1 MSKGDPSFKSG
12 IFQFEY
18 FYTGGSLSSL
28 DGRDPSLVGSP
39 FFHDHLPEDNVNAN
53 YCPPDTG
60 EFSLDLRLTEQ
71 ELDAGFGPRIRDGG
85 NQPMGGGP
93 EAPDPEDPPSTSMGI
108 IRKTFT
114 TAFLVTAGTVG
125 YLGTT
130 TRLESP
136 LPEDDP
142 LWRSKSFA
150 KYNRHN
156 NASTQ
161 DLVYKRIPLD
171 KIKPELLQRDGDLAL
186 EFCRGVWGGLG
197 EIHPHPSTH
206 QSQTTPTSIFGTN
219 FTSPAGYRFQRAYLA
234 RKYQGPA
241 TVSQLW
247 TADQLSKSTYEPGT
261 QLTDHFEVVEKTPTE
276 IVVRCGDTPR
286 NTGPRDS
293 DGLFVISAS
302 VDKARGEVV
311 LGLKSC
317 FFNGNSRVEG
327 IQGPMPGWM
336 EELHRWYSRLWLVT
350 GSWRVTSSLV

>member
-1 MSKGDPSFKSG
+1 
-12 IFQFEY
+12 
-18 FYTGGSLSSL
+18 
-28 DGRDPSLVGSP
+28 
-39 FFHDHLPEDNVNAN
+39 
-53 YCPPDTG
+53 
-60 EFSLDLRLTEQ
+60 
-71 ELDAGFGPRIRDGG
+71 
-85 NQPMGGGP
+85 
-93 EAPDPEDPPSTSMGI
+93 MGI

-114 TAFLVTAGTVG
+114 TAFLATAGTVG

-142 LWRSKSFA
+142 LWRSKSFR

-171 KIKPELLQRDGDLAL
+171 KIKPELLQREGDLAL

-197 EIHPHPSTH
+197 EAHPHPP
-206 QSQTTPTSIFGTN
+206 PTQPVTNHAISIFGTN

-234 RKYQGPA
+234 RKYQRPA
-241 TVSQLW
+241 TAAQLW

-286 NTGPRDS
+286 NAGPRDS

-350 GSWRVTSSLV
+350 GSWRVTSSFL

>member
-1 MSKGDPSFKSG
+1 
-12 IFQFEY
+12 
-18 FYTGGSLSSL
+18 
-28 DGRDPSLVGSP
+28 
-39 FFHDHLPEDNVNAN
+39 
-53 YCPPDTG
+53 
-60 EFSLDLRLTEQ
+60 
-71 ELDAGFGPRIRDGG
+71 
-85 NQPMGGGP
+85 
-93 EAPDPEDPPSTSMGI
+93 MGI
-108 IRKTFT
+108 IRKTIK
-114 TAFLVTAGTVG
+114 TAFLATVGTVG

-161 DLVYKRIPLD
+161 DLVYKRIPLA
-171 KIKPELLQRDGDLAL
+171 KIKPELLQREGDLAL
-186 EFCRGVWGGLG
+186 EFCRGVWSGL
-197 EIHPHPSTH
+197 
-206 QSQTTPTSIFGTN
+206 
-219 FTSPAGYRFQRAYLA
+219 GYRFQRAYLA

-241 TVSQLW
+241 TASQLW
-247 TADQLSKSTYEPGT
+247 TTDQLSKSTYEPGT

-286 NTGPRDS
+286 NAGPRDS

-317 FFNGNSRVEG
+317 LFNGNTRVEG

-336 EELHRWYSRLWLVT
+336 EELHRWYARLWLVT
-350 GSWRVTSSLV
+350 GSWKVTSSFL

>member
-1 MSKGDPSFKSG
+1 
-12 IFQFEY
+12 
-18 FYTGGSLSSL
+18 
-28 DGRDPSLVGSP
+28 
-39 FFHDHLPEDNVNAN
+39 
-53 YCPPDTG
+53 
-60 EFSLDLRLTEQ
+60 
-71 ELDAGFGPRIRDGG
+71 
-85 NQPMGGGP
+85 
-93 EAPDPEDPPSTSMGI
+93 MGI

-114 TAFLVTAGTVG
+114 TAFLATAGTVG

-142 LWRSKSFA
+142 LWRSKSFR

-171 KIKPELLQRDGDLAL
+171 KIKPELLQREGDLAL

-197 EIHPHPSTH
+197 
-206 QSQTTPTSIFGTN
+206 
-219 FTSPAGYRFQRAYLA
+219 YRFQRVYLA
-234 RKYQGPA
+234 RKYQRPA
-241 TVSQLW
+241 TAAQLW

-286 NTGPRDS
+286 NAGPRDS

-350 GSWRVTSSLV
+350 GSWRVTSSFL

>member
-1 MSKGDPSFKSG
+1 
-12 IFQFEY
+12 
-18 FYTGGSLSSL
+18 
-28 DGRDPSLVGSP
+28 
-39 FFHDHLPEDNVNAN
+39 
-53 YCPPDTG
+53 
-60 EFSLDLRLTEQ
+60 
-71 ELDAGFGPRIRDGG
+71 
-85 NQPMGGGP
+85 
-93 EAPDPEDPPSTSMGI
+93 MGI

-114 TAFLVTAGTVG
+114 TAFLATAGTVG

-130 TRLESP
+130 THLESP

-142 LWRSKSFA
+142 LWRSRSFA

-171 KIKPELLQRDGDLAL
+171 KIKPELLQREGDLAL
-186 EFCRGVWGGLG
+186 EFCRGVWGGL
-197 EIHPHPSTH
+197 
-206 QSQTTPTSIFGTN
+206 
-219 FTSPAGYRFQRAYLA
+219 GYRFQRAYLA

-241 TVSQLW
+241 TATQLW

-286 NTGPRDS
+286 NPGPRDS

-350 GSWRVTSSLV
+350 GSWRVTSSFL